1 MLFPLSKRPPVNDTL
16 RNNSSIFCHPC
27 VHLRHQ
33 ALEQISR
40 KTWQNPPVARYNVQP
55 TRWLKIPDE
64 EAIQSNGEIEAMG
77 REVEEINPLKR
88 KIFAR
93 RCLGNKSDIL

>member
-1 MLFPLSKRPPVNDTL
+1 MRPP
-16 RNNSSIFCHPC
+16 P
-27 VHLRHQ
+27 
-33 ALEQISR
+33 LEQISR

-64 EAIQSNGEIEAMG
+64 EAIQSNEEIKAMG

-93 RCLGNKSDIL
+93 RCLSNKSDIL